1 MVPVASRAH
10 RAASS
15 LLLQT
20 SRVLGRDYIDPAEI
34 AEALHESFA
43 QAARSYLA
51 QRTLFGGE
59 SEDSDAAIAEWFELA
74 PRELAVK
81 GATVLR
87 KLNYLAYASPYRP
100 LAEGEADWDLE
111 RVRDEFAA
119 IANEIAALL
128 TAECLGNPLPSFRG
142 EEDVCPMPGTVVRY
156 ALYDWSQWTQT
167 TCVVVESRP
176 PTVLLRFADRHY
188 EEVDGTVA
196 LIQPVPGQRVDLE
209 DPFEAKRTR
218 FELLLFRDDVGL
230 YDDPHIPASFG
241 LGRAVTTCSCCGY
254 PTRRLQYPAFL
265 RLPSTASL
273 GRCALCGWA
282 GEPESLEART
292 SGRQVV
298 PEALAQARA
307 HTRASSVAFA
317 PGDGSELAMHHRDP
331 HRLAL
336 TDRARALFDGLLT
349 AGTAGDRSEIWA
361 ATQVIVRSLERRPE
375 ARTAK
380 ARGEQRVTLA
390 VQQALAAL

>member
-1 MVPVASRAH
+1 MVPIASRAH

-20 SRVLGRDYIDPAEI
+20 SRALGRDYLDPAEV
-34 AEALHESFA
+34 AAALHEAFA
-43 QAARSYLA
+43 QALRSYLA

-59 SEDSDAAIAEWFELA
+59 SEDSDAVIAEWFDLA

-100 LAEGEADWDLE
+100 LDDGEADWDAE
-111 RVRDEFAA
+111 HVRDEFVA
-119 IANEIAALL
+119 IGDEVAALL
-128 TAECLGNPLPSFRG
+128 AAESLGNPLPPFRG
-142 EEDVCPMPGTVVRY
+142 EEDVCPAPGTVVRY

-230 YDDPHIPASFG
+230 YDDPHLPASFG

-265 RLPSTASL
+265 RLPNTASL
-273 GRCALCGWA
+273 GRCVLCGWA
-282 GEPESLEART
+282 GEPESLDAWVD
-292 SGRQVV
+292 GRQVV
-298 PEALAQARA
+298 PEALIQARSYA
-307 HTRASSVAFA
+307 RASSVAFA
-317 PGDGSELAMHHRDP
+317 PDDDSELAAHHRAP
-331 HRLAL
+331 RRLEL

-349 AGTAGDRSEIWA
+349 VATPSERAEIWA

-375 ARTAK
+375 VSKTRG
-380 ARGEQRVTLA
+380 RGEQRVTLA